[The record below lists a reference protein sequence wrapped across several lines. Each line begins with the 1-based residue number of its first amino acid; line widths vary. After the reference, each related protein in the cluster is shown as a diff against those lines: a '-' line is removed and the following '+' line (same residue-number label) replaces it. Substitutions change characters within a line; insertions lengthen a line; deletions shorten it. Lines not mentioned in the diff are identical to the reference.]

1 MNDVDDVD
9 GPTLVLLALGMM
21 NPLVIAMVAALIAL
35 EKLLPEPKHVVRLAG
50 ICAIATG
57 FAIIGRVALGV

>member
-1 MNDVDDVD
+1 
-9 GPTLVLLALGMM
+9 MM